1 MTEQKAT
8 FAGGCFWC
16 MVKPFDEIEGVIDIV
31 SGYTGGDLENPTYEQ
46 VGTNKTGHLEAVQI
60 TYNPELISYKE
71 LLDMYWPQIDP
82 TDPGGQFHDRGESY
96 QTAIF
101 YHNDEQIKLAEE
113 SKKEIVDKNIFK
125 KTIVTQIREA
135 KPFHRAEEYHQDFY
149 KKDPQHYQAY
159 RRGSGRDAFIKQ
171 NWSEAYMKLDKLTP
185 MQKHV
190 TKENGTEP

>member
-101 YHNDEQIKLAEE
+101 YHNDEQKKLAEE
-113 SKKEIVDKNIFK
+113 SKKEIEDKNIFK
-125 KTIVTQIREA
+125 KPIVTQIREA
-135 KPFHRAEEYHQDFY
+135 NHFIEQKNTI
-149 KKDPQHYQAY
+149 KI
-159 RRGSGRDAFIKQ
+159 FIKKIRNIIKHIVVVQ
-171 NWSEAYMKLDKLTP
+171 EEMLLLNKIGVKLK
-185 MQKHV
+185 
-190 TKENGTEP
+190 

>member
-31 SGYTGGDLENPTYEQ
+31 SGYNGGNLKNPTYEQ

-82 TDPGGQFHDRGESY
+82 TDPGGQFNDRGESY

-101 YHNDEQIKLAEE
+101 YHDDEQKRIAEQSKQTLEE
-113 SKKEIVDKNIFK
+113 SRKFS
-125 KTIVTQIREA
+125 
-135 KPFHRAEEYHQDFY
+135 KPIATKILPAQTFYQAEDEHQDYY
-149 KKDPQHYQAY
+149 KKQAFHYRLY
-159 RRGSGRDAFIKQ
+159 KKGSGREDFIKE
-171 NWSEAYMKLDKLTP
+171 NWQSSQVDKET
-185 MQKHV
+185 
-190 TKENGTEP
+190 

>member
-1 MTEQKAT
+1 
-8 FAGGCFWC
+8 

-101 YHNDEQIKLAEE
+101 YHNDEQKKLAEE
-113 SKKEIVDKNIFK
+113 SK
-125 KTIVTQIREA
+125 RS
-135 KPFHRAEEYHQDFY
+135 EEHTSELQSRG
-149 KKDPQHYQAY
+149 QLVY
-159 RRGSGRDAFIKQ
+159 R
-171 NWSEAYMKLDKLTP
+171 L
-185 MQKHV
+185 
-190 TKENGTEP
+190 

>member
-101 YHNDEQIKLAEE
+101 YHNDEQKKLEEE
-113 SKKEIVDKNIFK
+113 SKKEIEDKNILKKKIINKIKEEKK
-125 KTIVTQIREA
+125 KTNKT
-135 KPFHRAEEYHQDFY
+135 
-149 KKDPQHYQAY
+149 KKVNKK
-159 RRGSGRDAFIKQ
+159 INK
-171 NWSEAYMKLDKLTP
+171 KLT
-185 MQKHV
+185 KIIN
-190 TKENGTEP
+190 KNKKKNKKN